1 MEWAPNITRVDAEA
15 APEAMANH
23 DAFAELRALYDECDD
38 LEWHQQNV
46 ISRQREERA
55 KLVDEY
61 VAQIDAAEEA
71 WLDLLKRSKL
81 EPDDDGEYHGYQ
93 HPALDYDAARYMV
106 QDEPGITAVIAGD
119 DGALLVLRLSEF
131 DFATHVEEIKYG
143 PGSTS
148 RKYTDEDVARHML
161 LGECAP
167 PSAEVR
173 IRNKTRH
180 KTDAVI
186 VWYTMGDVYNIAKCI
201 EKVSTTSVE
210 GHVYFTLEDRPD
222 LDPFFQRPWVFMP
235 EGIEL
240 YNCIPQEDSTA
251 ITKGGAKIERPVLT
265 KAEAVQEL
273 CGALHLHT
281 LFEGSRSKVLE
292 PRLWGNGFG
301 GSACVGGCDLS
312 IAKAACHYRNWIDGN
327 ISWPS

>member
-1 MEWAPNITRVDAEA
+1 M
-15 APEAMANH
+15 
-23 DAFAELRALYDECDD
+23 
-38 LEWHQQNV
+38 
-46 ISRQREERA
+46 SRQREERA

-81 EPDDDGEYHGYQ
+81 EPDEDGEF
-93 HPALDYDAARYMV
+93 HPYGHRTRYDAARYMV

-143 PGSTS
+143 KGSTG
-148 RKYTDEDVARHML
+148 REYTDKDVARNMV

-186 VWYTMGDVYNIAKCI
+186 VWYAMGDVYNIAKCI
-201 EKVSTTSVE
+201 EKVSTTT
-210 GHVYFTLEDRPD
+210 GLQGNMYFTFEDRPD
-222 LDPFFQRPWVFMP
+222 LAPFFQRPWVFMP

-240 YNCIPQEDSTA
+240 YNCIPQEDSTV
-251 ITKGGAKIERPVLT
+251 ITRGCAKVRRPVLT
-265 KAEAVQEL
+265 KAEAVEEL
-273 CGALHLHT
+273 CRALHLHT
-281 LFEGSRSKVLE
+281 LFEGSRSKVWSRVCGAMDSEGLPAWE
-292 PRLWGNGFG
+292 VATYP
-301 GSACVGGCDLS
+301 
-312 IAKAACHYRNWIDGN
+312 
-327 ISWPS
+327 